1 MQVQVTGKEDKR
13 GLTACVTTT
22 LAGIVLALQLIYGG
36 QREKNLPRKE
46 ARSEAEA
53 ASFVFSLTKNHW
65 CMLESMQEWIE
76 KVNILNSFVIPPQ
89 VATLTGDAVILDDT
103 WYKHFFQNHR
113 HS

>member
-1 MQVQVTGKEDKR
+1 MQVTGKVDKR

-36 QREKNLPRKE
+36 QREKSLPRKE
-46 ARSEAEA
+46 ECSEAEA
-53 ASFVFSLTKNHW
+53 ASFVFSLTKNHR
-65 CMLESMQEWIE
+65 CTFESMQEWIK
-76 KVNILNSFVIPPQ
+76 KVNILNIFVIPPQ
-89 VATLTGDAVILDDT
+89 AATLTRDAVILDDT

>member
-1 MQVQVTGKEDKR
+1 VQVIGKEDKR
-13 GLTACVTTT
+13 GLTTCGTIT
-22 LAGIVLALQLIYGG
+22 LVGIVLALQLIYDG
-36 QREKNLPRKE
+36 QREKSLPRKE

-65 CMLESMQEWIE
+65 CTLESMQEWIE

-89 VATLTGDAVILDDT
+89 AATLTGDAVILDDT

>member
-1 MQVQVTGKEDKR
+1 VQVTGKEDKH

-22 LAGIVLALQLIYGG
+22 LAWIVLALQLIYGG
-36 QREKNLPRKE
+36 QREKSLPRKE
-46 ARSEAEA
+46 AHNEAEA
-53 ASFVFSLTKNHW
+53 VGFVFSLTKNHW
-65 CMLESMQEWIE
+65 CTLESMQEWIE

-89 VATLTGDAVILDDT
+89 AATLTGDVVILDET

>member
-1 MQVQVTGKEDKR
+1 MQVQVTRKEDKR

-36 QREKNLPRKE
+36 QREKSLPRTE
-46 ARSEAEA
+46 APNEVEA
-53 ASFVFSLTKNHW
+53 AGFVFNLTKNHW
-65 CMLESMQEWIE
+65 CTLESMQEWIE

-89 VATLTGDAVILDDT
+89 AATLTGDAIILDDT

>member
-1 MQVQVTGKEDKR
+1 MQVQVTGKEDKC

-36 QREKNLPRKE
+36 QREKSLPRKE

-53 ASFVFSLTKNHW
+53 AGFVFSLTKNHW
-65 CMLESMQEWIE
+65 CTLESMQEWIE

-89 VATLTGDAVILDDT
+89 AATLTGDAVILDDT